1 MRMNGRKLQ
10 SNMKVQSKLDDETIL
25 QKAFEYFMQKE
36 FDKALIKFKKILQ
49 SDPTNRIAK
58 LGVILCDFANED
70 DEEALALFDFYL
82 ILKEEKDTN
91 AEERIMEIIQ
101 SLDNSSVNFQ
111 ELLENDNLILQDGIS
126 YKDFKTIIEKRGGF
140 KRAFEDIMY
149 STKVIITQKSDF
161 FDFIENLIE
170 HGFTDMVYSYLEDA
184 SKLYPTDEK
193 LQKFIEKLHSEKR

>member
-1 MRMNGRKLQ
+1 MNGRKLQ

-49 SDPTNRIAK
+49 NDPTNRIAK

-161 FDFIENLIE
+161 FDFLENLIE

>member
-1 MRMNGRKLQ
+1 MNGRKLQ